1 MESAFTAGDDLGA
14 FKKILAKKKSDQQ
27 ILIISFTLP
36 NTISEK
42 DTSKSHFFPLVYS
55 FNQISI
61 GHFLYTRNHAV
72 AEGIQMEGRHS
83 PHPQRALCENGKH
96 TEKRSPCSF
105 IMDMMESSAQS
116 PKKGILS
123 RGLLPGIWR
132 VSGSH
137 RDLIKAR
144 SIQRSELLSAE
155 QTLNKDLG
163 TADVTAGTT
172 PRFQR
177 PPYPHFLVATGPTV
191 TACPLLHT
199 HVAGPSLLKKCA
211 ASYAVRGTRL
221 GG

>member
-1 MESAFTAGDDLGA
+1 MAISCTPGTMLLLRAHKWREGTVP
-14 FKKILAKKKSDQQ
+14 ILKGPF
-27 ILIISFTLP
+27 I
-36 NTISEK
+36 
-42 DTSKSHFFPLVYS
+42 
-55 FNQISI
+55 
-61 GHFLYTRNHAV
+61 
-72 AEGIQMEGRHS
+72 
-83 PHPQRALCENGKH
+83 ENGKH
-96 TEKRSPCSF
+96 KEKRSPCSF

-163 TADVTAGTT
+163 SADVRAGTT

-177 PPYPHFLVATGPTV
+177 PPYPHFLLATGPTV
-191 TACPLLHT
+191 TACPLLHP
-199 HVAGPSLLKKCA
+199 HVAGPSLLRKCA